1 MKYLTRLFIVPA
13 VATILFAFEGPA
25 TTLVNEESE
34 LNIVLTSIEEIS
46 INAEEELVDQFFK
59 NESSN
64 AKNRRGSEINFTYY
78 LIMLFATL
86 VAAQLVLRYQM
97 KKKNIKSSV

>member
-1 MKYLTRLFIVPA
+1 MKYLTRLFSVSA
-13 VATILFAFEGPA
+13 VVTVLFAFEGPA

-59 NESSN
+59 KESTN
-64 AKNRRGSEINFTYY
+64 AKNRRVSETDFTYY
-78 LIMLFATL
+78 LILLFATL
-86 VAAQLVLRYQM
+86 VVAQLVLRYQV

>member
-1 MKYLTRLFIVPA
+1 MKHLIRLFILSA
-13 VATILFAFEGPA
+13 VATVLFAFEGPA
-25 TTLVNEESE
+25 VTLINEEPK

-64 AKNRRGSEINFTYY
+64 AKNRRGSETNFTYY

-86 VAAQLVLRYQM
+86 VIAQLVLRYQM
-97 KKKNIKSSV
+97 KRKNIKSSV